1 MRFNFKNLSIFL
13 VFVIFNIFLILM
25 RFFQI
30 NNNIVFTPSLLS
42 NVNISSF
49 IISTAFLIFAFI
61 ALVFSFSMSKNIS
74 NTKLKFNLV
83 FGLLNL
89 FSSILILF
97 DIIIYIYFKDKNVD
111 FYSLE
116 LVFLILTFIAFLGLS
131 LYNLKII
138 KINLV
143 YYFMLSPV
151 FLFLIKLIR
160 NFSSEVSASKISS
173 NYLNIIFICSLLL
186 FMHFSLKF
194 LISGNYSNGKSL
206 MIFSGFICS
215 LLGFISCIP
224 TIILYFSSTINLE
237 DTINTFSN
245 LGFSIYS
252 ISFLVF
258 STVLE
263 K

>member
-1 MRFNFKNLSIFL
+1 MKLNFKNLSVFLIF
-13 VFVIFNIFLILM
+13 IICNIFLILM

-30 NNNIVFTPSLLS
+30 NNNIVFTPSLS
-42 NVNISSF
+42 ISVNISSF
-49 IISTAFLIFAFI
+49 IISTVFLIFTFI
-61 ALVFSFSMSKNIS
+61 ALIFSFSMSKNIS
-74 NTKLKFNLV
+74 NNKLKFNLL

-89 FSSILILF
+89 FSSLLILF
-97 DIIIYIYFKDKNVD
+97 DVIIYIVFKDKNAN
-111 FYSLE
+111 FYNLE
-116 LVFLILTFIAFLGLS
+116 LVFLILTFISFLAIS

-138 KINLV
+138 KINLI
-143 YYFMLSPV
+143 YYLMLSPV
-151 FLFLIKLIR
+151 ILFLIKLIR
-160 NFSSEVSASKISS
+160 NFSSEVSAAKISS

-194 LISGNYSNGKSL
+194 LISGNSSNGKSL

-224 TIILYFSSTINLE
+224 TIFLYISSVIPLE

-252 ISFLVF
+252 ISFLF
-258 STVLE
+258 FLLY
-263 K
+263 